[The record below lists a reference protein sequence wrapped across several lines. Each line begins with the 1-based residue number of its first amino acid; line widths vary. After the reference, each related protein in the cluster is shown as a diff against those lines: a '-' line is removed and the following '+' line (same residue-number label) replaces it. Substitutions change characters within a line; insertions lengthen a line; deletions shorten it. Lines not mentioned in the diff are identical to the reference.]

1 MLPTLRRRPSQ
12 MLVAL
17 LCALVLSRMPAPMVA
32 EDAFA
37 SIVKIEESTVITAV
51 VSPTVTMAVFESA
64 LAIAVQVSTRS
75 DAPIH
80 PFIEHSILR
89 L

>member
-1 MLPTLRRRPSQ
+1 MLPILRSRPSQ

-17 LCALVLSRMPAPMVA
+17 LCALVLSRMPAPMLA

-37 SIVKIEESTVITAV
+37 SFVKIEESTVITVIIA
-51 VSPTVTMAVFESA
+51 PTVSLAVFESA
-64 LAIAVQVSTRS
+64 IAISVPASTRS
-75 DAPIH
+75 DAPNH
-80 PFIEHSILR
+80 SFIEHSILR